1 MMIHQL
7 PPDVAAKIAAGEVV
21 ERPAS
26 LVKELVENAID
37 AGATRISVEL
47 ENGGISFMKVIDNG
61 CGFVKE
67 DLPLAFSRHATSKIQ
82 SLDDLSRLH
91 TLGFRG
97 EALASS
103 GAVADV
109 TIVSRAEQAESGAR
123 ISMEQGRISPVT
135 AVAAPKGSIITV
147 RNLFVRIPA
156 RLKFLKTPQTEAGAC
171 LQVVER
177 YALAYPEIQFT
188 YSHDGRVS
196 LKTPGDGDIFSAA
209 ASVYDVT
216 AAEQM
221 VPLRFTLEDDEAAEQ
236 QSGPITV
243 TGLTSRPAF
252 YKSTRQHIF
261 LFVNR
266 RWAHSQSLTHAT
278 EEAYHSLLLTGRHPV
293 SFVFIQ
299 LPSEMVDVNVS
310 PTKTEVKFVHERRV
324 YAAVQRAIRAA
335 VLNTT
340 EAPAVSGAFIKTPP
354 APVNGPAPLLK
365 PYAPPSAAAPL
376 WSRDEMK
383 AAQVSRD
390 PADDM
395 RRIEPTK
402 HFPTLRVLGQISQSY
417 IITEGPDGVYLIDQH
432 AAHERIVLEQM
443 LEQWNTKTFASQA
456 LLEPVVAELTPEQS
470 AALEERKEVIARA
483 GFIIEPF
490 GVSAVL
496 VRAIPAPLAK
506 QAGAEN
512 ITETLREMIGAD
524 PDAHGET
531 WEEHALAN
539 LACHAAIKAGQA
551 LTLEEQRA
559 LVRQLEETKA
569 PHSCCHGR
577 PTTVKLS
584 LDALQR
590 EFARR

>member
-1 MMIHQL
+1 MVIHQL

-37 AGATRISVEL
+37 AGATRISIEL
-47 ENGGISFMKVIDNG
+47 ENGGVSLIKVIDNG
-61 CGFVKE
+61 CGFAKE

-82 SLDDLSRLH
+82 NLDDLSRLH

-109 TIVSRAEQAESGAR
+109 SIVSRAEQAESGAR
-123 ISMEQGRISPVT
+123 ISMEHGVIGPVT

-147 RNLFVRIPA
+147 RNLFARIPA

-196 LKTPGDGDIFSAA
+196 LKTSGDGDIFSAA
-209 ASVYDVT
+209 ASVYDV
-216 AAEQM
+216 ASAEQM

-252 YKSTRQHIF
+252 YKSTRQHIY

-266 RWAHSQSLTHAT
+266 RWAHSQSLTHAA

-293 SFVFIQ
+293 CFVFIQ
-299 LPSEMVDVNVS
+299 MPPEMVDVNVS

-340 EAPAVSGAFIKTPP
+340 EAPAVSGAFGKT
-354 APVNGPAPLLK
+354 APSPMSGPAPLLK
-365 PYAPPSAAAPL
+365 PYAPPSEAAPL
-376 WSRDEMK
+376 WSRDELK
-383 AAQVSRD
+383 SAQISRAPEELRLTEQTKNF
-390 PADDM
+390 PA
-395 RRIEPTK
+395 
-402 HFPTLRVLGQISQSY
+402 LRVLGQISQSY

-443 LEQWNTKTFASQA
+443 LEQWNNKTFASQA

-470 AALEERKEVIARA
+470 AALEERKDIIERA

-490 GVSAVL
+490 GVSTVL

-506 QAGAEN
+506 QAGSEN
-512 ITETLREMIGAD
+512 ITETLREMIGTD